1 MDRLNLLKTLS
12 EVNGIPGFESDV
24 RKLISK
30 HVEGKCELQT
40 DNLGSLI
47 CAKTGASDG
56 PKIMIPAHMDE
67 IGFMVHVITDEGFI
81 RFIPMGGWWDQV
93 LLGQRVQIKTSH
105 GMVTGVIGSKPP
117 HILKEEERSKVVKKD
132 TMFIDV
138 GATSKA
144 QAMDEFHIRP
154 GDPIFPVS
162 QFEVL
167 ASGKVVAGKAWDD
180 RAGCAA
186 LVELIHRLQ
195 GQAHPNTV
203 YAAATVQEE
212 VGLRGAKTSTAV
224 VSPDIG
230 IALDVG
236 IAGDMPGVKPEESP
250 LRLGEGPV
258 LYVADGSV
266 IAHSGLRRFVIAV
279 AEELRIPLQFA
290 ALLGGGTDAGE
301 MHLFGAGVPSLSLG
315 VPVRYVHAHT
325 GLMHLDDYE
334 NLIKLLEGLVM
345 RLDWD
350 AVNEIKRGE

>member
-1 MDRLNLLKTLS
+1 MDRLNLLKSLS
-12 EVNGIPGFESDV
+12 EANGIPGFEGEV
-24 RKLISK
+24 RKLISQY
-30 HVEGKCELQT
+30 VEGKGDLST

-47 CAKTGASDG
+47 CRKTGASEG

-93 LLGQRVQIKTSH
+93 LLGQRVQIRTSR
-105 GMVTGVIGSKPP
+105 GLVPGVIGSKPP
-117 HILKEEERSKVVKKD
+117 HILKDEERNKVVKKD

-138 GATSKA
+138 GAASKA
-144 QAMDEFHIRP
+144 QVLEELHIRP

-162 QFEVL
+162 QFDVL
-167 ASGKVVAGKAWDD
+167 GGGKVVAGKAWDD

-186 LVELIHRLQ
+186 LVELLHRLE
-195 GQAHPNTV
+195 GQSHPNTV
-203 YAAATVQEE
+203 YAVATVQEE
-212 VGLRGAKTSTAV
+212 VGLRGAKTATNAV
-224 VSPDIG
+224 APDIG

-258 LYVADGSV
+258 MYVADGSA
-266 IAHSGLRRFVIAV
+266 IAHSGLRRFVISV
-279 AEELRIPLQFA
+279 ADELNIPLQFA
-290 ALLGGGTDAGE
+290 ALLGGGTDAGA
-301 MHLFGAGVPSLSLG
+301 MHVFGSGVPSLTLG
-315 VPVRYVHAHT
+315 VPVRYVHTHT

-334 NLIKLLEGLVM
+334 NLLKLLEGVVM

-350 AVNEIKRGE
+350 VVREIKDGE